1 MLFKR
6 EHSAFKKFL
15 CGIVGLID
23 ISQRETHDLLRSNWG
38 KTMKQVI
45 GISPILTKGEI
56 FHKLHDTLQELLAKI
71 GLTFNENERTAKNR
85 LPENQ
90 PHLSSTILWRPP
102 VNAAFSLV
110 GRHAVNQHLI

>member
-6 EHSAFKKFL
+6 EHSAFKKFP

-23 ISQRETHDLLRSNWG
+23 ISQRET
-38 KTMKQVI
+38 Q
-45 GISPILTKGEI
+45 ILTKGEI

-71 GLTFNENERTAKNR
+71 GLTFNENERTSKNH

-110 GRHAVNQHLI
+110 GRHAVNQHKI